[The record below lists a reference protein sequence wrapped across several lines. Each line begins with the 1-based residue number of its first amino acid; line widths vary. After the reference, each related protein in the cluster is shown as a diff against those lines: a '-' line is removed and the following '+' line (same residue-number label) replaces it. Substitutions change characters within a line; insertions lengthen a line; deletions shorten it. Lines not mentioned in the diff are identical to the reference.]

1 MPMHTNQMSDSFRL
15 GAILAVVGGFLDA
28 YTYLAR
34 GQVFANAQTG
44 NIVLLGIRLSEGD
57 WKKALFYLVPIFAFV
72 LGVFTGEWIHHWEEG
87 RLALHW
93 RQLVVLLEIAC
104 LVIVLLLP
112 LGSADA
118 VANALVSFICSLQV
132 QSFRKVH
139 GMPFATTMCTG
150 NLRSGTEHLVRFF
163 ETKEKKRWEKAI
175 HYYGII
181 LFFIL
186 GAGLGAVGTK
196 LQSSLALLF
205 CILLLII
212 AFLMLFVKE
221 KPLENE

>member
-1 MPMHTNQMSDSFRL
+1 MPIHTSQMSDSFRL
-15 GAILAVVGGFLDA
+15 GALLAVVGGFLDA
-28 YTYLAR
+28 HTYIAR

-44 NIVLLGIRLSEGD
+44 NIVLLGIHLSQGD

-72 LGVFTGEWIHHWEEG
+72 LGIFTGEWIHHWEEG

-93 RQLVVLLEIAC
+93 RQLVLLLEICA
-104 LVIVLLLP
+104 LVVVLLLP
-112 LGSADA
+112 LGKSDA
-118 VANALVSFICSLQV
+118 IANALVSFICSLQV

-150 NLRSGTEHLVRFF
+150 NLRSGTEHLVRFI
-163 ETKEKKRWEKAI
+163 ETKEKSRWEKAA

-181 LFFIL
+181 LFFIF
-186 GAGLGAVGTK
+186 GAGIGAAATK
-196 LQSSLALLF
+196 LWSGRALFFCLALLVV
-205 CILLLII
+205 

-221 KPLENE
+221 KPQNT

>member
-1 MPMHTNQMSDSFRL
+1 MSIHTNQMSDSFRL
-15 GAILAVVGGFLDA
+15 GAMLAIVGGFLDA

-93 RQLVVLLEIAC
+93 RQLVLLLEIVC
-104 LVIVLLLP
+104 LIVVLLLP
-112 LGSADA
+112 IGSADA
-118 VANALVSFICSLQV
+118 IANALVSFICSLQV

-163 ETKEKKRWEKAI
+163 ETKDKNRWEKAA

-196 LQSSLALLF
+196 LRSSLALLF
-205 CILLLII
+205 CILLLVI
-212 AFLMLFVKE
+212 AFFMLFVKE
-221 KPLENE
+221 KPAKN